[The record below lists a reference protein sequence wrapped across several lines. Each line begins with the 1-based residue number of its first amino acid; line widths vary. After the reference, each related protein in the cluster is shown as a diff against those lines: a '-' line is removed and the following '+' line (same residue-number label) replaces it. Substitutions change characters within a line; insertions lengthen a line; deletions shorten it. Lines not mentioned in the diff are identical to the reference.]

1 MHFAGHQA
9 LHNSAQLSFTHWPIL
24 FKKKIKN
31 CAEATQTTIR
41 GDAQYLWE
49 PLSMSCVQQKSNMAH
64 ILDIAMFCVLPFYSV
79 WPLLSVSLSIS
90 QCVFTLLFPP
100 LLFFFCLPLHA
111 SCWWHFLG
119 ERLVCG
125 WVTGTVTLHVAGLG
139 CRSAVPDGRLVYRRR
154 RDATSWLFQNT
165 AVLEQD
171 GGWGHD
177 CADTSSW
184 QDTCVCRL
192 LEHLKPPRGW
202 ARYRAVSRHRRAE
215 VFTQSGVSGVKFSQ
229 TCQTAQPTKIKA

>member
-1 MHFAGHQA
+1 
-9 LHNSAQLSFTHWPIL
+9 
-24 FKKKIKN
+24 
-31 CAEATQTTIR
+31 
-41 GDAQYLWE
+41 
-49 PLSMSCVQQKSNMAH
+49 MSCIQQKSNTAH
-64 ILDIAMFCVLPFYSV
+64 ILDIAMFCVLPFYSA

-90 QCVFTLLFPP
+90 QCVFTPLFPP

-111 SCWWHFLG
+111 SCWWRFLG
-119 ERLVCG
+119 KRLVCG

-139 CRSAVPDGRLVYRRR
+139 CRSAVPDGRLVYRRQW
-154 RDATSWLFQNT
+154 DATSWLFQNT

-184 QDTCVCRL
+184 QGTCMCTP
-192 LEHLKPPRGW
+192 ETPPVAR

-229 TCQTAQPTKIKA
+229 TTQSSK